1 MNYVIEFQNNLQ
13 MKGNIL
19 FKLVLNLIVLFNY
32 TNIISQSNTEIF
44 LLDIKFKLDKIEIY
58 NVKKISNNKGYNNQP
73 IFVSNDKI
81 LFTSERNLQND
92 IVQYDSSENS
102 LKYLTNTLTSEYSP
116 IRYKKNKVT
125 AVSLDKK
132 GEQYLRIYNVKDNT
146 FKIPFTDKIVG
157 YYNYSKKIKNQ
168 IISSVLENNELVLYT
183 SNLKT
188 KEHTYIDNN
197 TGRSIHNIPKNKFGE
212 EKISYISKKDSIWNI
227 NYADLSSYKTK
238 TITTTLNNN
247 EDICWFKDGSILT
260 SNKNNLYIFNSKL
273 SKDWKLLCSLEE
285 YGITNISRI
294 AINPNNDKLALVN
307 SK

>member
-1 MNYVIEFQNNLQ
+1 

-19 FKLVLNLIVLFNY
+19 FKIVLNLFVLFNCSKFIAQ
-32 TNIISQSNTEIF
+32 TNTEIF
-44 LLDIKFKLDKIEIY
+44 LLDIELKNAKIEIY
-58 NVKKISNNKGYNNQP
+58 NVEKISTNDGYNNQP
-73 IFVSNDKI
+73 IFVSNNKV
-81 LFTSERNLQND
+81 LFTSERNFQND
-92 IVQYDSSENS
+92 IVEYNSIDNS
-102 LKYLTNTLTSEYSP
+102 LKYLTNTQTSEYSP
-116 IRYKKNKVT
+116 IRYKKNKVS

-132 GEQYLRIYNVKDNT
+132 GEQYLRIYNIKNNT
-146 FKIPFTDKIVG
+146 YNIPFTDKIVG
-157 YYNYSKKIKNQ
+157 YYNYSKQIKNL

-188 KEHTYIDNN
+188 KEHTYVDNN
-197 TGRSIHNIPKNKFGE
+197 TGRSIHNIPKYKFGQ

-227 NYADLSSYKTK
+227 NYVDLSNYKTK

-260 SNKNNLYIFNSKL
+260 SYKNNLYIFNSKL

-294 AINPNNDKLALVN
+294 AINPDNDKLALVN

>member
-1 MNYVIEFQNNLQ
+1 

-19 FKLVLNLIVLFNY
+19 FKLVLNLIVLFNC
-32 TNIISQSNTEIF
+32 TNIIAQSNTEIF
-44 LLDIKFKLDKIEIY
+44 LLDIKFIKDKIEVF
-58 NVKKISNNKGYNNQP
+58 NVKKISTNKGYNNQP
-73 IFVSNDKI
+73 IFVSNNKI
-81 LFTSERNLQND
+81 LFTTERNFQND
-92 IVQYDSSENS
+92 IIQYNSLDNS

-116 IRYKKNKVT
+116 IKYKKNKIT

-132 GEQYLRIYNVKDNT
+132 GEQYLRIYNIKDNT
-146 FKIPFTDKIVG
+146 FNIPFTDKIVG
-157 YYNYSKKIKNQ
+157 YYNYSKKIKNL
-168 IISSVLENNELVLYT
+168 IISSILENNELVLYT

-188 KEHTYIDNN
+188 NEHTYVDNN

-227 NYADLSSYKTK
+227 NYVDLSSYKTK

-260 SNKNNLYIFNSKL
+260 SNKNNLYIFNTKF
-273 SKDWKLLCSLEE
+273 SKDWILLCSLEE

-294 AINPNNDKLALVN
+294 AINPDNDKLVLVN

>member
-1 MNYVIEFQNNLQ
+1 

-19 FKLVLNLIVLFNY
+19 FKLVLNLIVLFNC
-32 TNIISQSNTEIF
+32 TNIIAQSNTEIF
-44 LLDIKFKLDKIEIY
+44 LLDIKFIKDKIEVF
-58 NVKKISNNKGYNNQP
+58 NVKKISTNKGYNNQP
-73 IFVSNDKI
+73 IFVSNNKI
-81 LFTSERNLQND
+81 LFTTERNFQND
-92 IVQYDSSENS
+92 IIQYNSLDNS

-116 IRYKKNKVT
+116 IKYKKNKIT

-132 GEQYLRIYNVKDNT
+132 GEQYLRIYNIKDNT
-146 FKIPFTDKIVG
+146 FNIPFTDKIVG
-157 YYNYSKKIKNQ
+157 YYNYSKKIKNL
-168 IISSVLENNELVLYT
+168 IISSILENNELVLYT

-188 KEHTYIDNN
+188 NEHTYVDNN

-227 NYADLSSYKTK
+227 NYVDLSSYKTK

-260 SNKNNLYIFNSKL
+260 SHKNNLYIFNTKF
-273 SKDWKLLCSLEE
+273 SKDWILLCSLEE

-294 AINPNNDKLALVN
+294 AINPDNDKLVLVN

>member
-1 MNYVIEFQNNLQ
+1 

-19 FKLVLNLIVLFNY
+19 FKLLLNLIVLFNC
-32 TNIISQSNTEIF
+32 TKFIAQSDSEIF
-44 LLDIKFKLDKIEIY
+44 LLDIKFKQDKIEIS

-125 AVSLDKK
+125 AVSLNEK
-132 GEQYLRIYNVKDNT
+132 GEQYLRIYNIKDNT

-157 YYNYSKKIKNQ
+157 YYNYSKKIRNL
-168 IISSVLENNELVLYT
+168 IISSVLENNQLVLYT

-227 NYADLSSYKTK
+227 NYVDLSSYNTK

-260 SNKNNLYIFNSKL
+260 SYKNNLYIFNSKL
-273 SKDWKLLCSLEE
+273 SKNWKLLCSLEE

-294 AINPNNDKLALVN
+294 AINPDNDKLALVN

>member
-1 MNYVIEFQNNLQ
+1 

-19 FKLVLNLIVLFNY
+19 FKLVLNLIVLFNC
-32 TNIISQSNTEIF
+32 TKLIAQSDSEIF
-44 LLDIKFKLDKIEIY
+44 LLDIKFKQDKIEIS

-227 NYADLSSYKTK
+227 NYVDLSSYKTK

>member
-1 MNYVIEFQNNLQ
+1 

-19 FKLVLNLIVLFNY
+19 FKLVLNLFVLFNC
-32 TNIISQSNTEIF
+32 TKFIAQSDSEIF
-44 LLDIKFKLDKIEIY
+44 LLDIKFKQDKIEIS

-73 IFVSNDKI
+73 IFVSNNKV
-81 LFTSERNLQND
+81 LFTSERNFQND
-92 IVQYDSSENS
+92 IVEYNSSKKS
-102 LKYLTNTLTSEYSP
+102 LKYLTNTQTSEYSP
-116 IRYKKNKVT
+116 IRYKKNKVS

-132 GEQYLRIYNVKDNT
+132 GEQYLRIYNIKNNT
-146 FKIPFTDKIVG
+146 YNIPFTDKIVG
-157 YYNYSKKIKNQ
+157 YYNYSKQIKNL

-188 KEHTYIDNN
+188 KEHTYVDNN
-197 TGRSIHNIPKNKFGE
+197 TGRSIHNIPKYKFGQ

-227 NYADLSSYKTK
+227 NYVDLSNYKTK

-260 SNKNNLYIFNSKL
+260 SYKNNLYIFNSKL
-273 SKDWKLLCSLEE
+273 SKNWKLLCSLEE

-294 AINPNNDKLALVN
+294 AINPDNDKLALVN

>member
-1 MNYVIEFQNNLQ
+1 

-19 FKLVLNLIVLFNY
+19 FKLVLNLIVLFNC
-32 TNIISQSNTEIF
+32 TKFIAQSDSEIF
-44 LLDIKFKLDKIEIY
+44 LLDIKFKQDKIEIF

-116 IRYKKNKVT
+116 IRYKKNKIT

-132 GEQYLRIYNVKDNT
+132 GEQYLRIYDIKDNT

-157 YYNYSKKIKNQ
+157 YYNYSKQIKNL

-188 KEHTYIDNN
+188 KEHTYVDNN
-197 TGRSIHNIPKNKFGE
+197 TGRSIHNIPKYKFGQ

-227 NYADLSSYKTK
+227 NYVDLSNYKTK

-260 SNKNNLYIFNSKL
+260 SHKNNLYIFNSKL
-273 SKDWKLLCSLEE
+273 SKNWKLLCSLEE
-285 YGITNISRI
+285 YGITNISRM
-294 AINPNNDKLALVN
+294 AINPDNDKLALVN

>member
-1 MNYVIEFQNNLQ
+1 

-19 FKLVLNLIVLFNY
+19 FKLVLNLIVLFNC
-32 TNIISQSNTEIF
+32 TKFIAQSDSEIF
-44 LLDIKFKLDKIEIY
+44 LLDIKFKQDKIEIS

-116 IRYKKNKVT
+116 IRYKKNKIT

-132 GEQYLRIYNVKDNT
+132 GEQYLRIYDIKDNT

-157 YYNYSKKIKNQ
+157 YYNYSKQIKNL

-188 KEHTYIDNN
+188 KEHTYVDNN
-197 TGRSIHNIPKNKFGE
+197 TGRSIHNIPKYKFGQ

-227 NYADLSSYKTK
+227 NYVDLSNYKTK

-260 SNKNNLYIFNSKL
+260 SHKNNLYIFNSKL
-273 SKDWKLLCSLEE
+273 SKNWKLLCSLEE
-285 YGITNISRI
+285 YGITNISRM
-294 AINPNNDKLALVN
+294 AINPDNDKLALVN

>member
-1 MNYVIEFQNNLQ
+1 

-19 FKLVLNLIVLFNY
+19 FKIVLNLIVLFNC
-32 TNIISQSNTEIF
+32 TKFFAQSDTEIF
-44 LLDIKFKLDKIEIY
+44 LLDIKFKQDKIEIS

-81 LFTSERNLQND
+81 LFTSERNFQND
-92 IVQYDSSENS
+92 IVQYDSSKKS
-102 LKYLTNTLTSEYSP
+102 LKYLTNTQTSEYSP
-116 IRYKKNKVT
+116 IRYKKNKVS

-132 GEQYLRIYNVKDNT
+132 GEQYLRIYNIKNNT
-146 FKIPFTDKIVG
+146 YNIPFTDKIVG
-157 YYNYSKKIKNQ
+157 YYNYSKQIKNL

-188 KEHTYIDNN
+188 KEHTYVDNN
-197 TGRSIHNIPKNKFGE
+197 TGRSIHNIPKYKFGQ

-227 NYADLSSYKTK
+227 NYVDLSNYKTK

-260 SNKNNLYIFNSKL
+260 SHKNNLYIFNSKF
-273 SKDWKLLCSLEE
+273 SKNWKLLCSLEE

-294 AINPNNDKLALVN
+294 AINPDNDKLALVN

>member
-1 MNYVIEFQNNLQ
+1 

-19 FKLVLNLIVLFNY
+19 FKLLLNLIVLFNC
-32 TNIISQSNTEIF
+32 TKFIAQSDSEIF
-44 LLDIKFKLDKIEIY
+44 LLDIKFKQDKIEIS

-125 AVSLDKK
+125 AVSLDEK
-132 GEQYLRIYNVKDNT
+132 GEQYLRIYNIKDNT

-157 YYNYSKKIKNQ
+157 YYNYSKKIRNL
-168 IISSVLENNELVLYT
+168 IISSVLENNQLVLYT

-227 NYADLSSYKTK
+227 NYVDLSSYNTK

-260 SNKNNLYIFNSKL
+260 SHKNNLYIFNSKL
-273 SKDWKLLCSLEE
+273 SNDWILLCSLEE

-294 AINPNNDKLALVN
+294 AINPDNDKLALVN

>member
-1 MNYVIEFQNNLQ
+1 

-19 FKLVLNLIVLFNY
+19 FKLLLNLIVLFNC
-32 TNIISQSNTEIF
+32 TNVIAQSNTEIF
-44 LLDIKFKLDKIEIY
+44 LLDIKFKQAKIEIY
-58 NVKKISNNKGYNNQP
+58 NVEKISTNKGYNNQP
-73 IFVSNDKI
+73 IFISNNKI
-81 LFTSERNLQND
+81 LFTSERNFQND
-92 IVQYDSSENS
+92 IVEYNSLNKS

-116 IRYKKNKVT
+116 IRFKKNKIT

-132 GEQYLRIYNVKDNT
+132 GEQYLRIYDIKNNIYN
-146 FKIPFTDKIVG
+146 IPFKDKIVG
-157 YYNYSKKIKNQ
+157 YYNYSKKIKNL
-168 IISSVLENNELVLYT
+168 IISSVLENNELVLYS

-197 TGRSIHNIPKNKFGE
+197 TGRSIHNIPKNKFGQ
-212 EKISYISKKDSIWNI
+212 EKISYISKKDSKWNI
-227 NYADLSSYKTK
+227 NYVDLSSYKTK

-260 SNKNNLYIFNSKL
+260 SHKNNLYIFNSKF
-273 SKDWKLLCSLEE
+273 SNDWILLCSLEE

-294 AINPNNDKLALVN
+294 AINPDNDKLALVN

>member
-1 MNYVIEFQNNLQ
+1 

-19 FKLVLNLIVLFNY
+19 FKLLLNLIVLFNC
-32 TNIISQSNTEIF
+32 TKFIAQSDSEIF
-44 LLDIKFKLDKIEIY
+44 LLDIKFKQDKIEIS

-125 AVSLDKK
+125 AVSLDEK
-132 GEQYLRIYNVKDNT
+132 GEQYLRIYNIKDNT

-157 YYNYSKKIKNQ
+157 YYNYSKKIRNL
-168 IISSVLENNELVLYT
+168 IISSVLENNQLVLYT

-227 NYADLSSYKTK
+227 NYVDLSSYNTK

-260 SNKNNLYIFNSKL
+260 SYKNNLYIFNSKL

-294 AINPNNDKLALVN
+294 AINPDNDKLALVN

>member
-1 MNYVIEFQNNLQ
+1 

-19 FKLVLNLIVLFNY
+19 FKLVLNLIVLFNC
-32 TNIISQSNTEIF
+32 TKFIAQSDSEIF
-44 LLDIKFKLDKIEIY
+44 LLDIKFKQDKIEIS

-116 IRYKKNKVT
+116 IRYKKNKIT

-132 GEQYLRIYNVKDNT
+132 GEQYLRIYDIKDNT

-157 YYNYSKKIKNQ
+157 YYNYSKQIKNL

-188 KEHTYIDNN
+188 KEHTYVDNN
-197 TGRSIHNIPKNKFGE
+197 TGRSIHNIPKYKFGQ

-227 NYADLSSYKTK
+227 NYVDLSNYKTK

-260 SNKNNLYIFNSKL
+260 SHKNNLYIFNSKL
-273 SKDWKLLCSLEE
+273 SNDWILLCSLEK

-294 AINPNNDKLALVN
+294 AINPDNDKLALVN

>member
-1 MNYVIEFQNNLQ
+1 

-19 FKLVLNLIVLFNY
+19 FKLVLNLIVLFNC
-32 TNIISQSNTEIF
+32 TNIIAQTNTEIF
-44 LLDIKFKLDKIEIY
+44 LLDIKFKKDKIEIF
-58 NVKKISNNKGYNNQP
+58 NVKKISTNKGYNNQP
-73 IFVSNDKI
+73 IFVSNNKI
-81 LFTSERNLQND
+81 LFTTERNFQND
-92 IVQYDSSENS
+92 IIQYNSSDNS

-116 IRYKKNKVT
+116 IKYKKNKIS

-132 GEQYLRIYNVKDNT
+132 GEQYLRIYNIKDNT
-146 FKIPFTDKIVG
+146 FNIPFTDKIVG
-157 YYNYSKKIKNQ
+157 YYNYSKKIKNL
-168 IISSVLENNELVLYT
+168 IISSILENNELVLYT

-188 KEHTYIDNN
+188 NEHTYVDNN

-212 EKISYISKKDSIWNI
+212 EKISYISKKDYIWNI
-227 NYADLSSYKTK
+227 NYVDLSSYKTK

-260 SNKNNLYIFNSKL
+260 SHKNNLYIFNTKF
-273 SKDWKLLCSLEE
+273 SKDWILLCSLEE

-294 AINPNNDKLALVN
+294 AINPDNDKLVLVN

>member
-1 MNYVIEFQNNLQ
+1 

-19 FKLVLNLIVLFNY
+19 FKLVLNLFVLFNC
-32 TNIISQSNTEIF
+32 TKFIAQSDSEIF
-44 LLDIKFKLDKIEIY
+44 LLDIKFKQDKIEIS

-81 LFTSERNLQND
+81 LFTSERDFQND
-92 IVQYDSSENS
+92 IVQYDSSKKS
-102 LKYLTNTLTSEYSP
+102 LKYLTNTQTSEYSP
-116 IRYKKNKVT
+116 IRYKKNKVS

-132 GEQYLRIYNVKDNT
+132 GEQYLRIYNIKNNT
-146 FKIPFTDKIVG
+146 YNIPFTDKIVG
-157 YYNYSKKIKNQ
+157 YYNYSKQIKNL

-188 KEHTYIDNN
+188 KEHTYVDNN
-197 TGRSIHNIPKNKFGE
+197 TGRSIHNIPKYKFGQ
-212 EKISYISKKDSIWNI
+212 EKISYISKKDSIWDI
-227 NYADLSSYKTK
+227 NYVDLSSYKTK

-260 SNKNNLYIFNSKL
+260 SYKNNLYIFNSKL
-273 SKDWKLLCSLEE
+273 SKNWKLLCSLEE

-294 AINPNNDKLALVN
+294 AINPDNDKLALVN

>member
-1 MNYVIEFQNNLQ
+1 

-19 FKLVLNLIVLFNY
+19 FKLVLNLIVLFNC
-32 TNIISQSNTEIF
+32 TNIIAQSNTEIF
-44 LLDIKFKLDKIEIY
+44 LLDIKFKKDKIEIF
-58 NVKKISNNKGYNNQP
+58 NVKKISTNKGYNNQP
-73 IFVSNDKI
+73 IFVSNNKI
-81 LFTSERNLQND
+81 LFTTERNFQND
-92 IVQYDSSENS
+92 IIQYNSSDNS

-116 IRYKKNKVT
+116 IKYKKNKIT

-132 GEQYLRIYNVKDNT
+132 GEQYLRIYNIKDNT
-146 FKIPFTDKIVG
+146 FNIPFTDKIVG
-157 YYNYSKKIKNQ
+157 YYNYSKKIKNL
-168 IISSVLENNELVLYT
+168 IISSILENNELVLYT

-188 KEHTYIDNN
+188 NEHTYVDNN

-227 NYADLSSYKTK
+227 NYVDLSSYKTK

-260 SNKNNLYIFNSKL
+260 SHKNNLYIFNTKF
-273 SKDWKLLCSLEE
+273 SKDWILLCSLEE

-294 AINPNNDKLALVN
+294 AINPDNDKLVLVN

>member
-1 MNYVIEFQNNLQ
+1 

-19 FKLVLNLIVLFNY
+19 FKLVLNLIVLFNC
-32 TNIISQSNTEIF
+32 TKFIAQSDSEIF
-44 LLDIKFKLDKIEIY
+44 LLDIKFKQDKIEIS

-168 IISSVLENNELVLYT
+168 IVSSVLENNELVLYT

-188 KEHTYIDNN
+188 KTHTYIDNN

>member
-1 MNYVIEFQNNLQ
+1 

-19 FKLVLNLIVLFNY
+19 FKLLLNLIVLFNC
-32 TNIISQSNTEIF
+32 TKFIAQSDSEIF
-44 LLDIKFKLDKIEIY
+44 LLDIKFKQDKIEIS

-125 AVSLDKK
+125 AVSLDEK
-132 GEQYLRIYNVKDNT
+132 GEQYLRIYNIKDNT

-157 YYNYSKKIKNQ
+157 YYNYSKKTKNL

-227 NYADLSSYKTK
+227 NYVDLSSYNTK

-260 SNKNNLYIFNSKL
+260 SYKNNLYIFNSKL

-294 AINPNNDKLALVN
+294 AINPDNDKLALVN

>member
-1 MNYVIEFQNNLQ
+1 

-19 FKLVLNLIVLFNY
+19 FKLVLNLILLFNC
-32 TNIISQSNTEIF
+32 TKFIAQSDSEIF
-44 LLDIKFKLDKIEIY
+44 LLDIKFKQDKIEIS

-116 IRYKKNKVT
+116 IRYKKNKIT

-132 GEQYLRIYNVKDNT
+132 GEQYLRIYDIKDNT

-157 YYNYSKKIKNQ
+157 YYTYSKQIKNL

-188 KEHTYIDNN
+188 KEHTYVDNN
-197 TGRSIHNIPKNKFGE
+197 TGRSIHNIPKYKFGQ

-227 NYADLSSYKTK
+227 NYVDLSNYETK

-260 SNKNNLYIFNSKL
+260 SHKNNLYIFNSKL
-273 SKDWKLLCSLEE
+273 SKNWKLLCSLEE

-294 AINPNNDKLALVN
+294 AINPDNDKLALVN

>member
-1 MNYVIEFQNNLQ
+1 

-19 FKLVLNLIVLFNY
+19 FKLVLNLIILFNC
-32 TNIISQSNTEIF
+32 TKFIAQSDSEIF
-44 LLDIKFKLDKIEIY
+44 LLDIKFKQDKIEIH
-58 NVKKISNNKGYNNQP
+58 NVKKISTNKGYNNQP

-92 IVQYDSSENS
+92 IVQYDSSDNS

-132 GEQYLRIYNVKDNT
+132 GEQYLRIYDIKDST

-157 YYNYSKKIKNQ
+157 YYNYSKKIKNL

-188 KEHTYIDNN
+188 KEHTYIDSS
-197 TGRSIHNIPKNKFGE
+197 TGRSIHNIPINKFGE
-212 EKISYISKKDSIWNI
+212 EKISYISKKDSIWDI
-227 NYADLSSYKTK
+227 NYVDLSSYKTK

-260 SNKNNLYIFNSKL
+260 SYKNKLYIFNTKI
-273 SKDWKLLCSLEE
+273 SKDWILLCSLEE

-294 AINPNNDKLALVN
+294 AINTDNDKLALVN

>member
-1 MNYVIEFQNNLQ
+1 

-19 FKLVLNLIVLFNY
+19 FKLLLNLIVLFNC
-32 TNIISQSNTEIF
+32 TKFIAQSDSEIF
-44 LLDIKFKLDKIEIY
+44 LLYIKFKQDKIEIS

-125 AVSLDKK
+125 AVSLNEK
-132 GEQYLRIYNVKDNT
+132 GEQYLRIYNIKDNT

-157 YYNYSKKIKNQ
+157 YYNYSKKIRNL
-168 IISSVLENNELVLYT
+168 IISSVLENNQLVLYT

-227 NYADLSSYKTK
+227 NYVDLSSYNTK

-260 SNKNNLYIFNSKL
+260 SYKNNLYIFNSKL

-294 AINPNNDKLALVN
+294 AINPDNDKLALVN

>member
-1 MNYVIEFQNNLQ
+1 

-19 FKLVLNLIVLFNY
+19 FKLVLNLIVLFNC
-32 TNIISQSNTEIF
+32 TNIIAQSNTEIF
-44 LLDIKFKLDKIEIY
+44 LLDIKFKKDKIEIY
-58 NVKKISNNKGYNNQP
+58 NVKKISTNKGYNNQP

-92 IVQYDSSENS
+92 IVQYDSAENS

-116 IRYKKNKVT
+116 IGYEKNKVT

-132 GEQYLRIYNVKDNT
+132 GEQYLRIYNIKDNT
-146 FKIPFTDKIVG
+146 FKIPFKDKIVG

-227 NYADLSSYKTK
+227 NYVDLSSYKTK

-247 EDICWFKDGSILT
+247 EDICWLKDGSILT
-260 SNKNNLYIFNSKL
+260 SHKNNLYIFNSKL
-273 SKDWKLLCSLEE
+273 SKNWKLLCSLEE

-294 AINPNNDKLALVN
+294 ATNPDNDKLALVN

>member
-1 MNYVIEFQNNLQ
+1 

-19 FKLVLNLIVLFNY
+19 FKLVLNLIVLFNC
-32 TNIISQSNTEIF
+32 TNIIAQSNTEIF
-44 LLDIKFKLDKIEIY
+44 LLDIKFKKDKIEIF
-58 NVKKISNNKGYNNQP
+58 NVKKISTNKGYNNQP
-73 IFVSNDKI
+73 IFVSNNKI
-81 LFTSERNLQND
+81 LFTTERNFQND
-92 IVQYDSSENS
+92 IIQYNSLDNS

-116 IRYKKNKVT
+116 IKYKKNKIT

-132 GEQYLRIYNVKDNT
+132 GEQYLRIYNIKDNT
-146 FKIPFTDKIVG
+146 FNIPFTDKIVG
-157 YYNYSKKIKNQ
+157 YYNYSKKIKNL
-168 IISSVLENNELVLYT
+168 IISSILENNELVLYT

-188 KEHTYIDNN
+188 NEHTYVDNN

-227 NYADLSSYKTK
+227 NYVDLSSYKTK

-260 SNKNNLYIFNSKL
+260 SHKNNLYIFNTKF
-273 SKDWKLLCSLEE
+273 SKDWILLCSLEE

-294 AINPNNDKLALVN
+294 AINPDNDKLVLVN

>member
-1 MNYVIEFQNNLQ
+1 

-19 FKLVLNLIVLFNY
+19 FKLVLNLIVLFNC

-132 GEQYLRIYNVKDNT
+132 GEQYLRIYNIKDNT

>member
-1 MNYVIEFQNNLQ
+1 

-19 FKLVLNLIVLFNY
+19 FKLVLNLILLFNC
-32 TNIISQSNTEIF
+32 TKFIAQSDSEIF
-44 LLDIKFKLDKIEIY
+44 LLDIKFKQDKIEIS

-116 IRYKKNKVT
+116 IRYKKNKIT

-132 GEQYLRIYNVKDNT
+132 GEQYLRIYDIKDNT

-157 YYNYSKKIKNQ
+157 YYTYSKQIKNL

-188 KEHTYIDNN
+188 KEHTYVDNN
-197 TGRSIHNIPKNKFGE
+197 TGRSIHNIPKYKFGQ

-227 NYADLSSYKTK
+227 NYVDLSNYKTK

-260 SNKNNLYIFNSKL
+260 SHKNNLYIFNSKL
-273 SKDWKLLCSLEE
+273 SKNWKLLCSLEE
-285 YGITNISRI
+285 YGITNISRM
-294 AINPNNDKLALVN
+294 AINPDNDKLALVN

>member
-1 MNYVIEFQNNLQ
+1 

-19 FKLVLNLIVLFNY
+19 FKIVLNLIVLFNC
-32 TNIISQSNTEIF
+32 TKFIAQSDSEIF
-44 LLDIKFKLDKIEIY
+44 LLDIKFKQDKIEIS

-73 IFVSNDKI
+73 IFVSNNKV
-81 LFTSERNLQND
+81 LFTSERNFQND
-92 IVQYDSSENS
+92 IVEYNSIDNS
-102 LKYLTNTLTSEYSP
+102 LKYLTNTQTSEYSP
-116 IRYKKNKVT
+116 IRYKKNKVS

-132 GEQYLRIYNVKDNT
+132 GEQYLRIYNIKNNT
-146 FKIPFTDKIVG
+146 YNIPFTDKIVG
-157 YYNYSKKIKNQ
+157 YYNYSKQIKNL

-188 KEHTYIDNN
+188 KEHTYVDNN
-197 TGRSIHNIPKNKFGE
+197 TGRSIHNIPKYKFGQ

-227 NYADLSSYKTK
+227 NYVDLSNYKTK

-260 SNKNNLYIFNSKL
+260 SHKNNLYIFNSKL
-273 SKDWKLLCSLEE
+273 SNDWILLCSLEE

-294 AINPNNDKLALVN
+294 AINPDNDKLALVN

>member
-1 MNYVIEFQNNLQ
+1 

-19 FKLVLNLIVLFNY
+19 FKLVLNLIVLFNC
-32 TNIISQSNTEIF
+32 TKFIAQSDSEIF
-44 LLDIKFKLDKIEIY
+44 LLDIKFKQDKIEIF

-116 IRYKKNKVT
+116 IRYKKNKIT

-132 GEQYLRIYNVKDNT
+132 GEQYLRIYDIKDNT

-157 YYNYSKKIKNQ
+157 YYTYSKQIKNL

-183 SNLKT
+183 TNLKT
-188 KEHTYIDNN
+188 KEHTYVDNN
-197 TGRSIHNIPKNKFGE
+197 TGRSIHNIPKYKFGQ

-227 NYADLSSYKTK
+227 NYVDLSNYKTK

-260 SNKNNLYIFNSKL
+260 SHKNNLYIFNSKL
-273 SKDWKLLCSLEE
+273 SKNWKLLCSLEE
-285 YGITNISRI
+285 YGITNISRM
-294 AINPNNDKLALVN
+294 AINPDNDKLALVN

>member
-1 MNYVIEFQNNLQ
+1 

-19 FKLVLNLIVLFNY
+19 FKLVLNLIVLFNC
-32 TNIISQSNTEIF
+32 TKFIAQSDSEIF
-44 LLDIKFKLDKIEIY
+44 LLDIKFKQDKIEIS

-92 IVQYDSSENS
+92 IVQYDSSDNS

-132 GEQYLRIYNVKDNT
+132 GEQYLRIYDIKDST

-157 YYNYSKKIKNQ
+157 YYNYSKKIRNL
-168 IISSVLENNELVLYT
+168 IISSVLENNQLVLYT

-227 NYADLSSYKTK
+227 NYVDLSSYNTK

-260 SNKNNLYIFNSKL
+260 SHKNNLYIFNSKL
-273 SKDWKLLCSLEE
+273 SNDWILLCSLEE

-294 AINPNNDKLALVN
+294 AINPDNDKLALVN

>member
-1 MNYVIEFQNNLQ
+1 

-19 FKLVLNLIVLFNY
+19 FKLVLNLIILFNC
-32 TNIISQSNTEIF
+32 TKFIAQSDSEIF
-44 LLDIKFKLDKIEIY
+44 LLDIKFKQDKIEIH
-58 NVKKISNNKGYNNQP
+58 NVKKISTNKGYNNQP

-92 IVQYDSSENS
+92 IVQYDSSDNS

-132 GEQYLRIYNVKDNT
+132 GEQYLRIYDIKDST

-157 YYNYSKKIKNQ
+157 YYNYSEKIKNL
-168 IISSVLENNELVLYT
+168 IISSVLENNELVLYS

-197 TGRSIHNIPKNKFGE
+197 TGRSIHNIPKNKFGQ

-227 NYADLSSYKTK
+227 NYVDLSNYKTK
-238 TITTTLNNN
+238 TIKTTLNNN

-260 SNKNNLYIFNSKL
+260 SHKNNLYIFNSKF
-273 SKDWKLLCSLEE
+273 SNDWILLCSLEE

-294 AINPNNDKLALVN
+294 AINTDNDKLALVN

>member
-1 MNYVIEFQNNLQ
+1 
-13 MKGNIL
+13 
-19 FKLVLNLIVLFNY
+19 
-32 TNIISQSNTEIF
+32 
-44 LLDIKFKLDKIEIY
+44 
-58 NVKKISNNKGYNNQP
+58 
-73 IFVSNDKI
+73 VSNDKI

-188 KEHTYIDNN
+188 KKHTYIDNN

-212 EKISYISKKDSIWNI
+212 EKISYISKKDSIWII

-247 EDICWFKDGSILT
+247 EDICWSKDGSILT

>member
-1 MNYVIEFQNNLQ
+1 

-19 FKLVLNLIVLFNY
+19 FKLVLNLFVLFNC
-32 TNIISQSNTEIF
+32 TKFIAQSDSEIF
-44 LLDIKFKLDKIEIY
+44 LLDIKFKQDKIEIS

-81 LFTSERNLQND
+81 LFTSERDFQND
-92 IVQYDSSENS
+92 IVQYDSSKKS
-102 LKYLTNTLTSEYSP
+102 LKYLTNTQTSEYSP
-116 IRYKKNKVT
+116 IRYKKNKVS

-132 GEQYLRIYNVKDNT
+132 GEQYLRIYNIKNNT
-146 FKIPFTDKIVG
+146 YNIPFTDKIVG
-157 YYNYSKKIKNQ
+157 YYNYSKQIKNL

-188 KEHTYIDNN
+188 KEHTYVDNN
-197 TGRSIHNIPKNKFGE
+197 TGRSIHNIPKYKFGQ
-212 EKISYISKKDSIWNI
+212 EKISYISKKDSIWDI
-227 NYADLSSYKTK
+227 NYVDLSSYKTK

-260 SNKNNLYIFNSKL
+260 SHKNNLYIFNSKF
-273 SKDWKLLCSLEE
+273 SKNWKLLCSLEE

-294 AINPNNDKLALVN
+294 AINPDNDKLALVN

>member
-1 MNYVIEFQNNLQ
+1 MCLKFS
-13 MKGNIL
+13 IL
-19 FKLVLNLIVLFNY
+19 SNLIVLFNY
-32 TNIISQSNTEIF
+32 TKFIAQSDSEIF
-44 LLDIKFKLDKIEIY
+44 LLDIKFKQDKIEIS

-73 IFVSNDKI
+73 IFVSNNKV
-81 LFTSERNLQND
+81 LFTSERNFQND
-92 IVQYDSSENS
+92 IVEYNSIDNS
-102 LKYLTNTLTSEYSP
+102 LKYLTNTQTSEYSP
-116 IRYKKNKVT
+116 IRYKKNKVS

-132 GEQYLRIYNVKDNT
+132 GEQYLRIYNIKNNT
-146 FKIPFTDKIVG
+146 YNIPFTDKIVG
-157 YYNYSKKIKNQ
+157 YYNYSKQIKNL

-188 KEHTYIDNN
+188 KEHTYVDNN
-197 TGRSIHNIPKNKFGE
+197 TGRSIHNIPKYKFGQ

-227 NYADLSSYKTK
+227 NYVDLSNYKTK

-260 SNKNNLYIFNSKL
+260 SHKNNLYIFNSKL
-273 SKDWKLLCSLEE
+273 SNDWILLCSLEE

-294 AINPNNDKLALVN
+294 AINPDNDKLALVN

>member
-1 MNYVIEFQNNLQ
+1 

-19 FKLVLNLIVLFNY
+19 FKLLLNLIVLFNC
-32 TNIISQSNTEIF
+32 TKFIAQSDSEIF
-44 LLDIKFKLDKIEIY
+44 LLDIKFKQDKIEIS

-125 AVSLDKK
+125 AVSLDEK
-132 GEQYLRIYNVKDNT
+132 GEQYLRIYNIKDNT

-157 YYNYSKKIKNQ
+157 YYNYSKKIRNL

-227 NYADLSSYKTK
+227 NYVDLSSYNTK

-260 SNKNNLYIFNSKL
+260 SYKNNLYIFNSKL

-294 AINPNNDKLALVN
+294 AINPDNDKLALVN